1 MGAAEPPLVHRRNP
15 TAASAKL
22 SPLSSIFIWSGQL
35 LVPLLPFLTYL
46 YILRLY
52 DRSAEV
58 GSAPSCGP
66 QAWLRK
72 VSAVPSI
79 GEWGGGGLCE
89 VKRRE
94 SCVLALCRALWRS
107 PRCASAG
114 MNLYSARNN
123 DTSNA
128 VTKRGKGRREVRWRA
143 GGEREVTSK
152 ESRRKRERERER
164 DGVELSNE

>member
-1 MGAAEPPLVHRRNP
+1 MALHGCSRATAGPQKKPYGCERKVKPAELHLHLVWS
-15 TAASAKL
+15 ASG
-22 SPLSSIFIWSGQL
+22 PSSSFPHLFIHPEG
-35 LVPLLPFLTYL
+35 
-46 YILRLY
+46 LY
-52 DRSAEV
+52 DRRVEV

-66 QAWLRK
+66 QAWLGK

-94 SCVLALCRALWRS
+94 SCVLALGRALWRS

-114 MNLYSARNN
+114 MNLYSDRNN

-143 GGEREVTSK
+143 GGES
-152 ESRRKRERERER
+152 ERERER
-164 DGVELSNE
+164 